1 MIVFPLKVDKG
12 LVMDDV
18 LKQQA
23 LAHKAKKEEAI
34 ATVRKQREKSL
45 IPRRTGRPTNA
56 EDRAEM
62 KEIIEKPINHKKQA
76 LKLFDQ
82 VISAK
87 ADTVFKKLLQKA
99 MDDDDRDQMAALKL
113 VTDRLAPVTQ
123 FTESGVNGS
132 NNGKVVI
139 NIAGLTSPTIEGR
152 VIEAEDV
159 DV

>member
-1 MIVFPLKVDKG
+1 
-12 LVMDDV
+12 MDDV

-45 IPRRTGRPTNA
+45 VPRRTGRPTVA

-87 ADTVFKKLLQKA
+87 ADKVFNKLLQKA

-152 VIEAEDV
+152 VIDAEDV
-159 DV
+159 E